1 MTDQPVDDGRSDRV
15 GSDDDTDSRDDAL
28 EALLAEHR
36 DPGSAGM
43 AEPSAPDHEPQGDEP
58 SETPDALPEAPL
70 FALLRNIEQEVGVD
84 RIDRIWVFPPRR
96 LEAGETAVVVVA
108 ALPDIDTDRRR
119 VYAAHYTAREDSSEP
134 SLALDEY
141 GTAPTD
147 RVGRLVEE
155 VVERIKD
162 GPAEAPRSHD
172 ISGNYDRWRTI
183 LHELAES
190 QLAEAQKHPRLRP

>member
-1 MTDQPVDDGRSDRV
+1 MTDQPVH
-15 GSDDDTDSRDDAL
+15 DDDPL

-36 DPGSAGM
+36 ES
-43 AEPSAPDHEPQGDEP
+43 PSAETDGATGGDLEIDGR
-58 SETPDALPEAPL
+58 SGDSHATPESLHEAPL
-70 FALLRNIEQEVGVD
+70 FALLRNIEQDVGVD

-108 ALPDIDTDRRR
+108 AFPDIDSDRRR

-162 GPAEAPRSHD
+162 GPAGAPRSHEVGGRD
-172 ISGNYDRWRTI
+172 DRWRTV
-183 LHELAES
+183 LHELAETH
-190 QLAEAQKHPRLRP
+190 LAEAQKNPRLRP